1 MLSLAGSLGSGHSIH
16 RREET
21 GIQAYRSRDSLS
33 GLRRSSFRLVLVF
46 AGLSLLLLA
55 AACGGEEEEAVDPP
69 EVTTPDAGTPESEP
83 GGTTVETGTQAE
95 GIVDTPLAL
104 DEDLPIPPDF
114 RAAYG
119 REAPIAVQFYKED
132 EGAFYPQGL
141 GVDQTVDG
149 AVRALQSEYPQ
160 VEFFIYD
167 IDEPGEGQ
175 TTEQLQRGEYG
186 TLAAQLG
193 VGYTPYVALLAPRG
207 EEYYYEN
214 VFQGYVPQE
223 VLDQALFD
231 VSGAATGDDAA
242 GGGVIL
248 ERAELSADGNALEYV
263 TIGNLGADVAS
274 LEGYSLNVLD
284 PETGEVVPG
293 PGGLPIQG
301 SPQVEPEGQVVIG
314 ANPGVVDED
323 GEPVDSTFGG
333 DGDLNLAPGDQ
344 ISLLDDTGAV
354 AATLAI

>member
-1 MLSLAGSLGSGHSIH
+1 MGGGGIQAHGSTGSLAGL
-16 RREET
+16 
-21 GIQAYRSRDSLS
+21 
-33 GLRRSSFRLVLVF
+33 RLVLTL
-46 AGLSLLLLA
+46 AGLTLLLFA
-55 AACGGEEEEAVDPP
+55 AACGGGEEEEAVDPP
-69 EVTTPDAGTPESEP
+69 EVTEPDAEAGTPEP

-95 GIVDTPLAL
+95 RIVDTPFTL

-114 RAAYG
+114 RAAYR

-132 EGAFYPQGL
+132 QGAFYPQGL
-141 GVDQTVDG
+141 GVDQTVDQ
-149 AVRALQSEYPQ
+149 ATRNLRVEYPQ
-160 VEFFIYD
+160 VEFFAYD

-175 TTEQLQRGEYG
+175 TTEELQRGEYG

-193 VGYTPYVALLAPRG
+193 VGYTPYVAMLAPRG
-207 EEYYYEN
+207 PEYYYEQ

-231 VSGAATGDDAA
+231 LSGAATGDDAA

-248 ERAELSADGNALEYV
+248 ERAELSEDGNTLEYV
-263 TIGNLGADVAS
+263 TIGNLGADGAS

-284 PETGEVVPG
+284 PETGDVIPG

-301 SPQVEPEGQVVIG
+301 APQVAPEGQVVIG
-314 ANPGVVDED
+314 ANPGVVDEE

-333 DGDLNLAPGDQ
+333 DGDLGLAPGDQ
-344 ISLLDDTGAV
+344 IALVDDAGAV
-354 AATLAI
+354 AATLVM